1 VVGDASSP
9 AVDDESSS
17 PASDPTAT
25 PPPSEPPARVA
36 DVADVVPAVA
46 DSARASALRS
56 TWALSYTGANLLA
69 LATERDTTLTG
80 DALARWLDPKLS
92 NLTAPHAMLDRG
104 LAIERLS
111 RAVRA
116 GETIAVF
123 GDYDCDGITATAVL
137 TQALRALGGVVVPF
151 LATRTEGAYGLSAP
165 AVKRILGA
173 RPGLVVTC
181 DCGSSDHER
190 IRDLASKGVDT
201 VVIDHHLVPA
211 EPLPALAFLNPHRP
225 GCGFPYKHLASC
237 GLALTLMAGLRQ
249 ALGKEL
255 DLRRYLDLVAVGTVA
270 DVAPL
275 TGDNRALVHAGL
287 KVAARG
293 GRPGLRALA
302 ELARIDLASGL
313 TSEDIAY
320 RIAPR
325 LNAPGRLGTPDDAL
339 ALLLTEDR
347 ATAAG
352 LAATVEE
359 TQKRRRAVQDA
370 MLEEALSEIADRELA
385 AAPGIVLAREGW
397 HPGVVGIVAG
407 KIAEATRRPTVI
419 IGMEGETGR
428 GSVRGPAG
436 FPLHDA
442 LVRCTE
448 DLVGF
453 GGHQA
458 AAGVHVQK
466 SKVATF
472 EASFASACASLAD
485 AVRPGHGSFTVRLDP
500 RDELEDVLP
509 DLERFEPFG
518 EGNPAPRLV
527 VDGAVVRSARNLK
540 GHLKLAINYGGAS
553 LSAIYFGRGHHAEA
567 LPGRSLTLVGS
578 LRRNTF
584 VGGVEIHV
592 VRSTPELAEVPR

>member
-1 VVGDASSP
+1 MIGDASSSAAVDSTSPGSGPPSVSPPSLPRGADVTP
-9 AVDDESSS
+9 AVVD
-17 PASDPTAT
+17 PAA
-25 PPPSEPPARVA
+25 AA
-36 DVADVVPAVA
+36 
-46 DSARASALRS
+46 ALKAA
-56 TWALSYTGANLLA
+56 WALTFTGANVLA
-69 LATERDTTLTG
+69 LVTERAPTLVG
-80 DALARWLDPKLS
+80 EPLARWLDPKLS
-92 NLTAPHAMLDRG
+92 HLTPPHAMLDRG
-104 LAIERLS
+104 AAIERIA
-111 RAVRA
+111 RAVRS

-137 TQALRALGGVVVPF
+137 TQSLRALGGVVVPF
-151 LATRTEGAYGLSAP
+151 LATRTEGTYGLSAP
-165 AVKRILGA
+165 AVARILSA
-173 RPGLVVTC
+173 QPGLVVTC
-181 DCGSSDHER
+181 DCGSGDHER
-190 IRDLASKGVDT
+190 IRDLAARGVDT

-237 GLALTLMAGLRQ
+237 GLALTLAAGLRQ
-249 ALGKEL
+249 ALGKDL
-255 DLRRYLDLVAVGTVA
+255 DLRRFLDLVAIGTVA

-287 KVAARG
+287 KVLARG

-302 ELARIDLASGL
+302 ELARVDLASGL

-325 LNAPGRLGTPDDAL
+325 LNAPGRLGTPDDSL

-347 ATAAG
+347 ATAIG

-359 TQKRRRAVQDA
+359 IQKRRRAVQDA
-370 MLEEALSEIADRELA
+370 MLEEALSEIADRALA
-385 AAPGIVLAREGW
+385 EWPGIVLAREGW

-407 KIAEATRRPTVI
+407 KIAEATQRPTVI

-442 LVRCTE
+442 LVRCSA
-448 DLVGF
+448 DLAGF

-458 AAGVHVQK
+458 AAGVHVQRTK
-466 SKVATF
+466 IGAF
-472 EASFASACASLAD
+472 EASFAAACASLAD
-485 AVRPGHGSFTVRLDP
+485 AVRPGHASLTVSLDP
-500 RDELEDVLP
+500 RDDLSDVLA
-509 DLERFEPFG
+509 DLERLEPFG

-527 VDGAVVRSARNLK
+527 LEQVVVRSARNLK
-540 GHLKLAINYGGAS
+540 GHLKLEVSHGGTT
-553 LSAIYFGRGHHAEA
+553 LSAVYFGRGHHAES

-584 VGGVEIHV
+584 VGGVEV
-592 VRSTPELAEVPR
+592 QVARSLPELSEVAR

>member
-1 VVGDASSP
+1 MVGDASSTA
-9 AVDDESSS
+9 AVDDDSAG
-17 PASDPTAT
+17 PASDPAA
-25 PPPSEPPARVA
+25 PPSVAPGSGVADVNPAVA
-36 DVADVVPAVA
+36 DVA
-46 DSARASALRS
+46 RAAALKAS
-56 TWALSYTGANLLA
+56 LSLTFTGANVLA
-69 LATERDTTLTG
+69 LATARDP
-80 DALARWLDPKLS
+80 ALAGEALGRWLEPKLT
-92 NLTAPHAMLDRG
+92 NLTAPHAMLDREA
-104 LAIERLS
+104 AIERIA

-116 GETIAVF
+116 QETIAVF

-137 TQALRALGGVVVPF
+137 TQALRAMGGVVVPF

-165 AVKRILGA
+165 AVKRILSA

-181 DCGSSDHER
+181 DCGSSDHDR
-190 IRDLASKGVDT
+190 VRDLSARGVDT

-237 GLALTLMAGLRQ
+237 GLALTLAAGLRQ

-255 DLRRYLDLVAVGTVA
+255 DLRRFLDLVAIGTVA

-275 TGDNRALVHAGL
+275 TLDNRVLVHSGL
-287 KVAARG
+287 KVLARG
-293 GRPGLRALA
+293 ARPGLRALA
-302 ELARIDLASGL
+302 ELARIDLAGGL

-320 RIAPR
+320 RLAPR

-339 ALLLTEDR
+339 ALLLTDDR

-359 TQKRRRAVQDA
+359 IQKRRRAVQDA
-370 MLEEALSEIADRELA
+370 MLEEALTEIAERDLVA
-385 AAPGIVLAREGW
+385 SPGIVLARQGW

-407 KIAEATRRPTVI
+407 KITEATQRPTVV

-442 LVRCTE
+442 LVRCAA

-458 AAGVHVQK
+458 AAGVHVHR
-466 SKVATF
+466 SKLEAF
-472 EASFASACASLAD
+472 EASFAGACASLAD
-485 AVRPGHGSFTVRLDP
+485 SVRPGHASLTLRLDP
-500 RDELEDVLP
+500 RDALEDVLA

-527 VDGAVVRSARNLK
+527 VEPALVRSARNLK
-540 GHLKLAINYGGAS
+540 GHLKLEVSHGGTTV
-553 LSAIYFGRGHHAEA
+553 SAVYFGRGHHAEA

-592 VRSTPELAEVPR
+592 VRSSPELGEVPR

>member
-1 VVGDASSP
+1 VSP
-9 AVDDESSS
+9 
-17 PASDPTAT
+17 PTL
-25 PPPSEPPARVA
+25 PPGAQLA
-36 DVADVVPAVA
+36 AAVA
-46 DSARASALRS
+46 DPAAAAALKAA
-56 TWALSYTGANLLA
+56 WALTFTGANVLA
-69 LATERDTTLTG
+69 LVTERTPTLVG
-80 DALARWLDPKLS
+80 ESLARWLDPKLS
-92 NLTAPHAMLDRG
+92 HLTPPHAMLDRG
-104 LAIERLS
+104 VAIERIA
-111 RAVRA
+111 RAVRS

-137 TQALRALGGVVVPF
+137 TQSLRALGGVVVPF

-165 AVKRILGA
+165 AVARILGA

-190 IRDLASKGVDT
+190 IRDLAARGVDT

-225 GCGFPYKHLASC
+225 GCDFPYKHLASC
-237 GLALTLMAGLRQ
+237 GLALTLAAGLRQ

-255 DLRRYLDLVAVGTVA
+255 DLRRYLDLVAIGTVA

-287 KVAARG
+287 KVLARG

-302 ELARIDLASGL
+302 ELARVDLASGL

-325 LNAPGRLGTPDDAL
+325 LNAPGRLGTPDDSL

-359 TQKRRRAVQDA
+359 IQKRRRAVQDT
-370 MLEEALSEIADRELA
+370 MLEEALSEIADRGLA
-385 AAPGIVLAREGW
+385 ESPGIVLAREGW

-407 KIAEATRRPTVI
+407 KIAEATQRPTVI

-442 LVRCTE
+442 LVRCSA
-448 DLVGF
+448 DLAGF

-458 AAGVHVQK
+458 AAGVHVQRT
-466 SKVATF
+466 KVGAF
-472 EASFASACASLAD
+472 EASFAAACASLAD
-485 AVRPGHGSFTVRLDP
+485 AVRPGHASLTVSLDA
-500 RDELEDVLP
+500 RDDLSDVLA
-509 DLERFEPFG
+509 DLERLEPFG

-527 VDGAVVRSARNLK
+527 LEQVVVRSARNLK
-540 GHLKLAINYGGAS
+540 GHLKLEVSHGGTT
-553 LSAIYFGRGHHAEA
+553 LSAVYFGRGHHAES

-584 VGGVEIHV
+584 VGGVEVHV
-592 VRSTPELAEVPR
+592 ARSLPELTEVRR